1 MRRQDQQKGS
11 MRGSM
16 KYIPVF
22 ILALLISVFSCGGG
36 GGSGSSGGV
45 APPSI
50 VASFSADKSTP
61 DTMDVT
67 LQRKSQSGDSVT
79 VDVIVTDVN
88 GIYSAA
94 FDLVYDGTVLDY
106 LNYTEGDFLNGD
118 GASTTFQVAEQS
130 GRLVIGAS
138 RLNPAPEIN
147 AVGDKVLMSIAFRL
161 RKTASSSITFEN
173 NALLN
178 SSLATIQ
185 AVEWFGG
192 TASGS

>member
-1 MRRQDQQKGS
+1 
-11 MRGSM
+11 MRGNM
-16 KYIPVF
+16 KYIPIF
-22 ILALLISVFSCGGG
+22 ILVLMISAISCGGG
-36 GGSGSSGGV
+36 SGSGSSGGV

-61 DTMDVT
+61 DAMDVT
-67 LQRKSQSGDSVT
+67 LQRKSLSGESFT

-94 FDLVYDGTVLDY
+94 FDLVYDGSILDY
-106 LNYTEGDFLNGD
+106 INYTEGDLLNGD
-118 GASTTFQVAEQS
+118 GASTTFQIAEQS

-147 AVGDKVLMSIAFRL
+147 AVGDKVLMSIAFRV
-161 RKTASSSITFEN
+161 RTTGSTSVTFEN
-173 NALLN
+173 YALLN
-178 SSLATIQ
+178 SSLTAIQ
-185 AVEWFGG
+185 GVEWFGG